1 MIDLDINY
9 DLFLKYLVF
18 KMMHQTWNDLVI
30 DWDINYDLF
39 SKYLMST
46 MMHQT
51 WNNIMINWAV
61 KYIKS
66 IFHISNVH
74 NDTSNLNKS

>member
-1 MIDLDINY
+1 
-9 DLFLKYLVF
+9 
-18 KMMHQTWNDLVI
+18 MMHQTWSNIAI

-51 WNNIMINWAV
+51 WNNIMIDLDM
-61 KYIKS
+61 KYIWF
-66 IFHISNVH
+66 IFHIFNVH
-74 NDTSNLNKS
+74 NDTSNLDKPWKLSNYDYFMSTL